1 MNGLA
6 SSLND
11 LITPALVFDLKISPI
26 FGNSTQQPKKLP
38 IGPITRLQVFIKTH
52 LEHLID

>member
-11 LITPALVFDLKISPI
+11 LTTPALVFDLKISPI
-26 FGNSTQQPKKLP
+26 FGNSTQQLNKLP
-38 IGPITRLQVFIKTH
+38 IGPITRLQVFEKTH
-52 LEHLID
+52 LEH